1 MLGFANF
8 QNQRDRSPVV
18 TLYFCVFVIV
28 FVVVWSYF
36 CGCVFAFVIVL
47 LWWCGG
53 VFAVSVV
60 VLLRREALE
69 KSVEEDCCKEVLE
82 KSVVL

>member
-18 TLYFCVFVIV
+18 TLYFCVFV
-28 FVVVWSYF
+28 VVWSYF
-36 CGCVFAFVIVL
+36 CGCVFAFVIVF

-60 VLLRREALE
+60 VLLWREALE
-69 KSVEEDCCKEVLE
+69 KRVVDKSWRRVL
-82 KSVVL
+82 